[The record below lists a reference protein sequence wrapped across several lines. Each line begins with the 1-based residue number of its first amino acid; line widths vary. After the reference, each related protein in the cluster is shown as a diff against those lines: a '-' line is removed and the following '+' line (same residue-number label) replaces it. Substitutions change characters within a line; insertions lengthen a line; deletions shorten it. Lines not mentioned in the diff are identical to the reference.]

1 VTKQANGA
9 PALPALDRL
18 PSEMPVLVVKGG
30 VVFPGLVSPL
40 IVSTDRSARLVD
52 DALAGD
58 RLVCAVSQRNMEP
71 DEAGPDDLYDIGT
84 VSVILKMLRFP
95 DGTIR
100 LLLQGMR
107 KARVRSY
114 VQTDPYLKAKVELLE
129 ESDSQPDL
137 ATEASMRNVVAMFRK
152 LAEMA
157 PYLSDE
163 LVTVVMNTET
173 PGRLA
178 DTVASYLQL
187 DVARKQ
193 GLLETRE
200 PRERL
205 SSLSSVLSRELEIFE
220 LGAKIRDRV
229 KGELDRSQREY
240 FLREQLKAIREELGE
255 QDERQVE
262 LDELASRVAESGMP
276 DSAAEAATREL
287 DRLRR
292 MPPGS
297 METTVSRNYVDW
309 LLALP
314 WKRVTTDRLDLRR
327 ARRVL
332 NEDHHDLKQ
341 VKERILEFLA
351 VRKLKADSRGPI
363 LCFAGPPGV
372 GKTSLGRS
380 IARAMGREFYRFSL
394 GGMRDEAEIRGHRRT
409 YVGALPGR
417 IVQGLRNAGSMNP
430 VFMLDEIDKLG
441 VDFRGDPSSA
451 LLEALDPEQNSAFS
465 DHYFEVPIDLSRV
478 LFITTANVT
487 DAVIPALRD
496 RMEILDL
503 PGYTEEDKLEIARGY
518 LVPRQLEQNGLV
530 AGQLAFT
537 DAALRRLVRGHTREA
552 GVRNLERQIGSIC
565 RKFAR
570 RLAEGKARGQ
580 RVSASDVARFLGEDR
595 YSYETASRSGVPGV
609 STGLAVT
616 PFGGEILFVE
626 ASRMKGRGVLTLT
639 GSLGEVMKES
649 ANAALSYVRSNV
661 RRLGVDS
668 EFFDD
673 TDIHI
678 HVPAGAT
685 PKDGPSAGL
694 AILASLVSLLTGR
707 VLHPMLAMTGEITLT
722 GRVLGVGGI
731 KEKVLAAK
739 RAGINE
745 VILPADNRTDLKQVP
760 ARVRKGLRFRFVRSL
775 KEATR
780 VLFPSR
786 KR

>member
-1 VTKQANGA
+1 
-9 PALPALDRL
+9 
-18 PSEMPVLVVKGG
+18 MPVLVVKGG